1 MRLGNKTH
9 RLCGTEPTEM
19 TTASSMGSLQP
30 TMRILLIYPRFPKTF
45 WSFDRAVELMGH
57 QVLLPPLGLTTVAAL
72 LPQEWEFKLVDCNV
86 REVSQDEWA
95 WADLAILSAMIVQKK
110 DLAHQIDLA
119 KQHKCRVAVGG
130 PFATSTPEAEEL
142 KAVDYLV
149 LDEGEITLPMLVE
162 ALGRGATTGT
172 FTAEGEKPDL
182 SASPVPRFDL
192 LDRHAYAMM
201 AVQFSRGCPFQCEFC
216 DIIVLYGRKPRTKT
230 PPQLIR
236 ELESLYKLNWRGEIF
251 LVDDNFIGNKRSVK
265 LLLSELATWQ
275 KRHSYPFS
283 FTTEA
288 SIDLASDE
296 ELMNHMVDSGF
307 NRVFLGIETPD
318 TTSLT
323 GAGKHQNTRTPL
335 LEAVDTITGKGLLV
349 MAGFILGFDG
359 ERSGAGQR
367 IVNFV
372 NQSNI
377 PVAMLGI
384 LQALPKTAL
393 WHRLEAEK
401 RLIKLDTKFEAGIQT
416 NLLNFLPSRPMEE
429 IAVEFIEAFDQL
441 YEPSNYLRRIYDYST
456 MLGSKRSQL
465 RTSLKGFLAHLNR
478 PAALAGVLTLFWNQ
492 GLRRNS
498 RWLFWRY
505 LIKTMVE
512 RPQVL
517 DQYLWMCVLNEHFLE
532 YRSVVR
538 EEVTSQLNWSR
549 IHTSELVRA

>member
-95 WADLAILSAMIVQKK
+95 WADLAIISAMIVQKK

-162 ALGRGATTGT
+162 ALGKGAKTGT

-230 PPQLIR
+230 PLQLIR

-265 LLLSELATWQ
+265 LLLGELATWQ

-288 SIDLASDE
+288 SIYLASHE

-323 GAGKHQNTRTPL
+323 EAGKHQNTRTPL

-372 NQSNI
+372 YQSNI

-401 RLIKLDTKFEAGIQT
+401 HLIKLDTKFEARIQT

-441 YEPSNYLRRIYDYST
+441 YEPSNYLSRIYNYST
-456 MLGSKRSQL
+456 MLGSQKSQL
-465 RTSLKGFLAHLNR
+465 RTSLKGFLAHMNR

-538 EEVTSQLNWSR
+538 EEVTSQLNCNR

>member
-1 MRLGNKTH
+1 
-9 RLCGTEPTEM
+9 
-19 TTASSMGSLQP
+19 MGALQP

-72 LPQEWEFKLVDCNV
+72 LPQDWEFKLVDCNV
-86 REVSQDEWA
+86 REVSEDEWA
-95 WADLAILSAMIVQKK
+95 WAELAILSAMIVQKK
-110 DLAHQIDLA
+110 DLAHQIELA

-130 PFATSTPEAEEL
+130 PFASSTPEAEEL
-142 KAVDYLV
+142 KQVDYLV
-149 LDEGEITLPMLVE
+149 LDEGEITLPMLAE
-162 ALGRGATTGT
+162 ALSKGTPTGT
-172 FTAEGEKPDL
+172 FTADGEKPDL
-182 SASPVPRFDL
+182 STSPIPRFDL

-230 PPQLIR
+230 PLQLIQ
-236 ELESLYKLNWRGEIF
+236 ELESLYQLNWRGEIF

-296 ELMNHMVDSGF
+296 ELMNQMVDSGF

-335 LEAVDTITGKGLLV
+335 LQAVDTITGKGLLV

-393 WHRLEAEK
+393 WQRLETEK

-441 YEPSNYLRRIYDYST
+441 YEPSNYLRRIYAYST
-456 MLGSKRSQL
+456 MLGSKRSHL
-465 RTSLKGFLAHLNR
+465 RTSLKGFIAHINR
-478 PAALAGVLTLFWNQ
+478 PAAVAGILTLFWNQ

-505 LIKTMVE
+505 LIKTVVE

-549 IHTSELVRA
+549 IHTSDLVIA

>member
-1 MRLGNKTH
+1 MDVLQLSMRV
-9 RLCGTEPTEM
+9 
-19 TTASSMGSLQP
+19 
-30 TMRILLIYPRFPKTF
+30 LLVYPRFPKTF

-57 QVLLPPLGLTTVAAL
+57 RVLLPPLGLITVAAL
-72 LPQEWEFKLVDCNV
+72 LPQHWDFQLVDCNV
-86 REVSQDEWA
+86 REVSEDEWA

-110 DLAHQIDLA
+110 DLAYQIGLA
-119 KQHKCRVAVGG
+119 KQHKCQVAVGG
-130 PFATSTPEAEEL
+130 PFPTSTPQAEEL

-149 LDEGEITLPMLVE
+149 LDEGEITLPMLVD
-162 ALGRGATTGT
+162 AINKGAKSGQ
-172 FTAEGEKPDL
+172 FRAEGEKPDI
-182 SASPVPRFDL
+182 STSPIPRFDL
-192 LDRHAYAMM
+192 LDRNAYAMM

-230 PPQLIR
+230 PGQLIR
-236 ELESLYKLNWRGEIF
+236 ELEVLNKLNWKGEVF
-251 LVDDNFIGNKRSVK
+251 LVDDNFIGNKRNVK
-265 LLLSELATWQ
+265 LLLSELTIWQ
-275 KRHSYPFS
+275 SRHFHPFS

-296 ELMNHMVDSGF
+296 ELMDQMVDSGF

-335 LEAVDTITGKGLLV
+335 LEAVDAISGKGLLV

-367 IVNFV
+367 IVDFV
-372 NQSNI
+372 NQSSI

-384 LQALPKTAL
+384 LQALPNTAL
-393 WHRLEAEK
+393 WNRLDAEK
-401 RLIKLDTKFEAGIQT
+401 RLLNLDTKFEAGIQT
-416 NLLNFLPSRPMEE
+416 NLLNFLPSRPMED
-429 IAVEFIEAFDQL
+429 IASEFIEAFDLL
-441 YEPSNYLRRIYDYST
+441 YEPSNYLTRIHRYATLLGRQRNKRRMSFN
-456 MLGSKRSQL
+456 S
-465 RTSLKGFLAHLNR
+465 FLAHLHR
-478 PAALAGVLTLFWNQ
+478 PNALVGVLTLFWNQ
-492 GLRRNS
+492 GVRRSS

-505 LIKTMVE
+505 LIDTVLK
-512 RPQVL
+512 RPQIL

-549 IHTSELVRA
+549 AHTRELVSA

>member
-19 TTASSMGSLQP
+19 TTASSMGALQT

-95 WADLAILSAMIVQKK
+95 WADLAIISAMIVQKK

-149 LDEGEITLPMLVE
+149 LDEGEITLPMLVA

-230 PPQLIR
+230 PLQLIR

-265 LLLSELATWQ
+265 LLLGELATWQ

-323 GAGKHQNTRTPL
+323 EAGKHQNTRTPL

-393 WHRLEAEK
+393 WHHLEAEK

-441 YEPSNYLRRIYDYST
+441 YEPSNYLSRIYNYST
-456 MLGSKRSQL
+456 MLGSQKSQL

-538 EEVTSQLNWSR
+538 EEVTSQLNCNR

>member
-1 MRLGNKTH
+1 MRSGNETPQ
-9 RLCGTEPTEM
+9 LCGTKPTDGP
-19 TTASSMGSLQP
+19 TVSSMGVLQA
-30 TMRILLIYPRFPKTF
+30 TMRVILIYPRFPKTF

-57 QVLLPPLGLTTVAAL
+57 QVLLPPLGLITVAAL
-72 LPQEWEFKLVDCNV
+72 LPQHWEFQLVDCNV
-86 REVSQDEWA
+86 REVSQAEWE

-110 DLAHQIDLA
+110 DLARQINLA
-119 KQHKCRVAVGG
+119 KEHKCRVAVGG

-142 KAVDYLV
+142 NMVDYLV
-149 LDEGEITLPMLVE
+149 LDEGEITLPMLVK
-162 ALGRGATTGT
+162 ALSRGDTTGT
-172 FTAEGEKPDL
+172 FTADGEKPDL
-182 SASPVPRFDL
+182 SDSPIPRFDL
-192 LDRHAYAMM
+192 LERNAYAMM

-230 PPQLIR
+230 PLQLIG
-236 ELESLYKLNWRGEIF
+236 ELEALNKLSWRGDVF

-265 LLLSELATWQ
+265 LLLGELATWQ

-288 SIDLASDE
+288 SIDLANDE
-296 ELMNHMVDSGF
+296 ELMNQMVDSGF

-367 IVNFV
+367 IVDFV
-372 NQSNI
+372 NQSSI

-393 WHRLEAEK
+393 WNRLETEK

-416 NLLNFLPSRPMEE
+416 NLLNFRPSRPMEE
-429 IAVEFIEAFDQL
+429 IAVEFIEAFDHL
-441 YEPSNYLRRIYDYST
+441 YEPSNYLKRIYEYST
-456 MLGSKRSQL
+456 ILGSKKNKL
-465 RTSLKGFLAHLNR
+465 KTSFKGVLASLNR
-478 PAALAGVLTLFWNQ
+478 PAAIAGVLTLCWNQ
-492 GLRRNS
+492 GVQRKS
-498 RWLFWRY
+498 RWLFWQY
-505 LIKTMVE
+505 LIRTIVKH
-512 RPQVL
+512 PQVL
-517 DQYLWMCVLNEHFLE
+517 DQYLWMCLLNEHFLE
-532 YRSVVR
+532 YRSVVH

-549 IHTSELVRA
+549 THTSELIKA

>member
-149 LDEGEITLPMLVE
+149 LDEGEITLPMLVA

-236 ELESLYKLNWRGEIF
+236 ELETLYKLNWRGEVF

-275 KRHSYPFS
+275 KRHSCPFS

-359 ERSGAGQR
+359 ERTGAGQR

-393 WHRLEAEK
+393 WNRLEAEK
-401 RLIKLDTKFEAGIQT
+401 RLIKVDTKFEAGIQT

-441 YEPSNYLRRIYDYST
+441 YEPNNYLKRIYDYST

-505 LIKTMVE
+505 LIKTIVE
-512 RPQVL
+512 RPRVL

>member
-1 MRLGNKTH
+1 
-9 RLCGTEPTEM
+9 M
-19 TTASSMGSLQP
+19 TTVSSMGALQP

-72 LPQEWEFKLVDCNV
+72 LPQNWEFKLVDCNV
-86 REVSQDEWA
+86 REVSEDEWA
-95 WADLAILSAMIVQKK
+95 WAELAILSAMIVQKK
-110 DLAHQIDLA
+110 DLTHQIELA

-130 PFATSTPEAEEL
+130 PFASSTPEAEEL
-142 KAVDYLV
+142 KEVDYLV
-149 LDEGEITLPMLVE
+149 LDEGEITLPMLAE
-162 ALGRGATTGT
+162 ALSKGAPTGT
-172 FTAEGEKPDL
+172 FTADGEKPDL
-182 SASPVPRFDL
+182 STSPIPRFDL

-230 PPQLIR
+230 PLQLIK
-236 ELESLYKLNWRGEIF
+236 ELESLYQLNWRGEIF

-265 LLLSELATWQ
+265 LLLSKLAPWQ
-275 KRHSYPFS
+275 KGHSYPFS

-296 ELMNHMVDSGF
+296 ELMNQMVDSGF

-367 IVNFV
+367 IVSFV

-393 WHRLEAEK
+393 WQRLETEK

-416 NLLNFLPSRPMEE
+416 NLLNFIPSRPMEE
-429 IAVEFIEAFDQL
+429 IAIEFIEAFDQL
-441 YEPSNYLRRIYDYST
+441 YDPSNYLQRIYNYST
-456 MLGSKRSQL
+456 KLGSKSSQR

-478 PAALAGVLTLFWNQ
+478 PAAVAGVLTLFWNQ

-512 RPQVL
+512 RPHVL

-549 IHTSELVRA
+549 IHTSELARA